1 MRLEEGCVRHL
12 RNASYTERQPRG
24 SPLSDLQSSLTVAR
38 VAVDEMIATA
48 AACAVAWAVPAA
60 PKKWSPAQVTE
71 HVARSLE
78 EAAVDL
84 TGLRSKM
91 PNLPWPLRFVARKL
105 LFERVL
111 ARGVFPRAKTN
122 KAMDPETG
130 PESPSAASLRLV
142 AAWRTFAEACRV
154 RSADSSFAASRTFGA
169 VPLADV
175 VRFQEIHTRHHRAQM
190 TRR

>member
-1 MRLEEGCVRHL
+1 M
-12 RNASYTERQPRG
+12 
-24 SPLSDLQSSLTVAR
+24 SDVQSRMTAAR
-38 VAVDEMIATA
+38 VAVDEMVETSG
-48 AACAVAWAVPAA
+48 ACAARWSTPAA
-60 PKKWSPAQVTE
+60 PNKWSPAQVAE

-78 EAAVDL
+78 EAALDM
-84 TGLRSKM
+84 TGQRSKM

-130 PESPSAASLRLV
+130 PESPSAASLRLD